1 MNQRL
6 WLIANNFLLLVWVS
20 KWVDYSDKYGFG
32 CQLSDDTIT
41 MIFNDSPNFYCCWWK
56 ASQVNCA
63 QVIKLKL
70 FNVCTV
76 NHYSYQ
82 GLFIMWFGA
91 ALQNEELSITHGKE
105 TGITRLL
112 PVLNAMQLDQSRCIY
127 PSAWWR
133 WTNSTSFSLP
143 MVPYVKG
150 RRCAFNKRHSTGNLN
165 KTWFV

>member
-91 ALQNEELSITHGKE
+91 ALQNGELSIRHRKE
-105 TGITRLL
+105 TGITNLL
-112 PVLNAMQLDQSRCIY
+112 PVLYARQLDQNRYS
-127 PSAWWR
+127 SAWSR
-133 WTNSTSFSLP
+133 WTHSTFFSSP
-143 MVPYVKG
+143 IVPYGKG
-150 RRCAFNKRHSTGNLN
+150 RRHAFNKRQSTGNLT
-165 KTWFV
+165 KTWFI